1 MSACSHIQHQFSR
14 YLDGD
19 VPGTRMLEIGKHLEK
34 CAACATEFSAWQT
47 SQGLVSNLGPTK
59 VPEDLALRLRVAISQ
74 ESRRSPRERLG
85 RFQSRWENTFQP
97 FLLRAAAGFASA
109 IFLVGTAAMLVGT
122 FTSPEAVE
130 ARDQPLEVSTAPRLL
145 YSSFQPIDSIGA
157 QNNPVVLQVFVDGHG
172 RVYDYKVLS
181 GQVDARTRESIEN
194 LLVFSV
200 FTPAHSFDFD
210 QPVRGTLL
218 MSFSGISVKG

>member
-19 VPGTRMLEIGKHLEK
+19 VPGTRMLEISKHLDR
-34 CAACATEFSAWQT
+34 CADCTTEFAAWQR
-47 SQGLVSNLGPTK
+47 SQTLVSNLGPTK
-59 VPEDLALRLRVAISQ
+59 IPEDLALRLRVAISQ
-74 ESRRSPRERLG
+74 ESRNTTRERFG

-109 IFLVGTAAMLVGT
+109 ILLVGTAAMLVGR
-122 FTSPEAVE
+122 FASPEPVE

-145 YSSFQPIDSIGA
+145 YSSFQPADAIGDH
-157 QNNPVVLQVFVDGHG
+157 NNPVVLQVFVDGHG

-181 GQVDARTRESIEN
+181 GQVDTKTRYSIEN
-194 LLVFSV
+194 LLLFSV
-200 FTPAHSFDFD
+200 FTPAHSLD
-210 QPVRGTLL
+210 QPVRGTTL

>member
-1 MSACSHIQHQFSR
+1 MSTCSHIQHQFSR

-19 VPGTRMLEIGKHLEK
+19 VPGTRMLDIGKHLEK
-34 CAACATEFSAWQT
+34 CSGCASEFAAWQK
-47 SQGLVSNLGPTK
+47 SQTLVSNLGPTK

-74 ESRRSPRERLG
+74 ESRNTPRERFG

-122 FTSPEAVE
+122 FASPEPVE
-130 ARDQPLEVSTAPRLL
+130 ARDQPLDVSTAPRLL
-145 YSSFQPIDSIGA
+145 YSSFQPADAIGDH
-157 QNNPVVLQVFVDGHG
+157 NNPVVLQVFVDGHG

-181 GQVDARTRESIEN
+181 GQVDAKTRYSIEN
-194 LLVFSV
+194 LLLFSV
-200 FTPAHSFDFD
+200 FTPAHSLD
-210 QPVRGTLL
+210 QPVRGTTL

>member
-19 VPGTRMLEIGKHLEK
+19 VPGTRMLEISSHLDR
-34 CAACATEFSAWQT
+34 CADCSSEFAAWQK
-47 SQGLVSNLGPTK
+47 SQALVSNLGATK
-59 VPEDLALRLRVAISQ
+59 VPGDLALRLRVAISQ
-74 ESRRSPRERLG
+74 ESRNTTRERLG

-109 IFLVGTAAMLVGT
+109 IFLVGTAAMLVGR
-122 FTSPEAVE
+122 FTSPEPVE

-145 YSSFQPIDSIGA
+145 YSSFQPIDAIGA
-157 QNNPVVLQVFVDGHG
+157 YNNPVVLQVFVDGHG

-181 GQVDARTRESIEN
+181 GQVDAKTRESIEN
-194 LLVFSV
+194 LLLFSV
-200 FTPAHSFDFD
+200 FTPANSLD
-210 QPVRGTLL
+210 QPVRGTTL
-218 MSFSGISVKG
+218 MSFSGISVNG